1 MATKKNTKVS
11 KYKSLSKTLK
21 NLSPT
26 PGTPGGPG
34 SSRMNSYGL
43 IFNIILGLIG
53 ISINISAILWIYK
66 LENIDCKCS
75 NNWMR
80 IYIKYYLHVIIP
92 IMVISLFIH
101 VYLYVNNMVYTD
113 IKSNLLSLYLF
124 IIGGFN
130 IFGFLNIIISI
141 IFINKLKEINCDCSE
156 DIKREV
162 YYIYNI
168 IMASLICLTILMLL
182 MTIPMAI
189 LRLK

>member
-80 IYIKYYLHVIIP
+80 IYIKYYLHVILP

-168 IMASLICLTILMLL
+168 IMASLICLTILMIL
-182 MTIPMAI
+182 MTIPIAI